1 MDNFKL
7 KSNLFFGKDSLC
19 ALDDIDDANVIIV
32 CDSFIRKS
40 GMVEKVTSHLENC
53 TVHIYDKVVPD
64 PPTEVIADGINFL
77 SECKADYMIALGG
90 GSAID
95 AAKGIAYM
103 AWKSGRHTIKCFYA
117 VPTTSGTGSEV
128 TQFSVITNTEKGAK
142 YPLVDEALQPH
153 VAILDPELVQSMPPG
168 VTADTGMDALTHAIE
183 SYLSTNSNDFTD
195 ALAEKSVTLL
205 MRFLPYAYAHGD
217 DLEAREKVHNAACLS
232 GMAFNM
238 VGLGINHSIAHAIGA
253 KFHIPHGRANAL
265 LLPHVIEYNAFL
277 ESGTETVAARKMQR
291 LSKLIGLPYS
301 SVPLA
306 VSSLCSKVRDMN
318 RLFGI
323 PDTLAKMDICTDQV
337 DALRREMAEAA
348 MADVCTK
355 TNPRKPELAD
365 IENIIKR
372 VTGV

>member
-7 KSNLFFGKDSLC
+7 KSNLFFGANSLC

-32 CDSFIRKS
+32 CDAFVKKS
-40 GMVEKVTSHLENC
+40 GMVEKITDHLERC

-64 PPTEVIADGINFL
+64 PPTEIIADGINFL
-77 SECKADYMIALGG
+77 SECQADYMIALGG
-90 GSAID
+90 GSVID

-128 TQFSVITNTEKGAK
+128 TKFSVITNSEQGIK

-153 VAILDPELVQSMPPG
+153 VAILDPELVQSMPPNI
-168 VTADTGMDALTHAIE
+168 TADTGMDALTHAIE
-183 SYLSTNSNDFTD
+183 SYLSTKSNDFTD

-217 DLEAREKVHNAACLS
+217 DMEAREKVHNAACLS
-232 GMAFNM
+232 GMSFNM

-323 PDTLAKMDICTDQV
+323 PDTLAKMDICTSEV
-337 DALRREMAEAA
+337 DAIRREMAETA
-348 MADVCTK
+348 MADVCTQ
-355 TNPRKPELAD
+355 TNPRKPNVME
-365 IENIIKR
+365 IEGIIKR

>member
-32 CDSFIRKS
+32 CDEFIRKS
-40 GMVEKVTSHLENC
+40 GMVEKITEHLERC
-53 TVHIYDKVVPD
+53 TVHIFDRVVPD
-64 PPTEVIADGINFL
+64 
-77 SECKADYMIALGG
+77 
-90 GSAID
+90 
-95 AAKGIAYM
+95 
-103 AWKSGRHTIKCFYA
+103 
-117 VPTTSGTGSEV
+117 
-128 TQFSVITNTEKGAK
+128 
-142 YPLVDEALQPH
+142 
-153 VAILDPELVQSMPPG
+153 
-168 VTADTGMDALTHAIE
+168 ADTGMDALTHAIE
-183 SYLSTNSNDFTD
+183 SYLSTKSNDFTD

-217 DLEAREKVHNAACLS
+217 DMEAREKVHNAACLA
-232 GMAFNM
+232 GMSFNM

-265 LLPHVIEYNAFL
+265 LLPHVIEFNAFL

-306 VSSLCSKVRDMN
+306 VSSLCSKIRDMN

-323 PDTLAKMDICTDQV
+323 PDTLAKMDICTENV
-337 DALRREMAEAA
+337 NAIRREMAETA
-348 MADVCTK
+348 MADVCTQ
-355 TNPRKPELAD
+355 TNPRKPNAD
-365 IENIIKR
+365 GHR
-372 VTGV
+372 GHYQTGHRSVEKKLLIAIWQ

>member
-7 KSNLFFGKDSLC
+7 KSNLFFGRDSLC

-32 CDSFIRKS
+32 CDAFIRKS
-40 GMVEKVTSHLENC
+40 GMVEKVMEHLERC
-53 TVHIYDKVVPD
+53 TVHIFDKVVPD
-64 PPTEVIADGINFL
+64 PPTEVIAEGINFL
-77 SECKADYMIALGG
+77 SECRADYMIAVGG

-95 AAKGIAYM
+95 AAKGMAYM
-103 AWKSGRHTIKCFYA
+103 AWKSGRHTIRCFYA
-117 VPTTSGTGSEV
+117 IPTTSGTGSEV
-128 TQFSVITNTEKGAK
+128 TRFSVITDAEKGVK

-153 VAILDPELVQSMPPG
+153 VAILDPELVQSMPPN

-183 SYLSTNSNDFTD
+183 SYLSTKSNDFTD
-195 ALAEKSVTLL
+195 ALAEKAVTLL

-217 DLEAREKVHNAACLS
+217 DMEAREKVHNAACLA
-232 GMAFNM
+232 GMSFNM

-301 SVPLA
+301 SVPQS
-306 VSSLCSKVRDMN
+306 VSSLCSKIRDMN

-323 PDTLAKMDICTDQV
+323 PDTLAKMGIHPEQV
-337 DALRREMAEAA
+337 EALRREMAEDAI
-348 MADVCTK
+348 ADVCTQ
-355 TNPRKPELAD
+355 TNPRKAD
-365 IENIIKR
+365 LMDLEGLIKR

>member
-7 KSNLFFGKDSLC
+7 KSNLFFGRDSLC

-32 CDSFIRKS
+32 CDEFIRKS
-40 GMVEKVTSHLENC
+40 GMVEKITEHLERC
-53 TVHIYDKVVPD
+53 TVHIFDKVVPD
-64 PPTEVIADGINFL
+64 PPTEVIAEGINFL
-77 SECKADYMIALGG
+77 SECRADYMIAVGG

-95 AAKGIAYM
+95 AAK
-103 AWKSGRHTIKCFYA
+103 
-117 VPTTSGTGSEV
+117 SEV
-128 TQFSVITNTEKGAK
+128 TQFSVITNAEKGMK

-153 VAILDPELVQSMPPG
+153 VAILDPELVKSMPPSI
-168 VTADTGMDALTHAIE
+168 TADTGMDALTHAIE
-183 SYLSTNSNDFTD
+183 SYLSTKSNDFTD

-217 DLEAREKVHNAACLS
+217 DLEAREKVHNAACLA
-232 GMAFNM
+232 GMSFNM

-265 LLPHVIEYNAFL
+265 LLPHVIEFNAFL

-323 PDTLAKMDICTDQV
+323 PDTLAKMDICTENV
-337 DALRREMAEAA
+337 NAIRREMAEAA
-348 MADVCTK
+348 MADVCTQ
-355 TNPRKPELAD
+355 TNPRKPELMD
-365 IENIIKR
+365 IEGIIKR

>member
-7 KSNLFFGKDSLC
+7 KSNLFFGANSLC

-32 CDSFIRKS
+32 CDAFVKKS
-40 GMVEKVTSHLENC
+40 GMVEKITDHLERC

-64 PPTEVIADGINFL
+64 PPTEIISDGINFL
-77 SECKADYMIALGG
+77 SECQADYMIALGG
-90 GSAID
+90 GSVID

-128 TQFSVITNTEKGAK
+128 TKFSVITNSEQGIK

-153 VAILDPELVQSMPPG
+153 VAILDPELVQSMPPNI
-168 VTADTGMDALTHAIE
+168 TADTGMDALTHAIE
-183 SYLSTNSNDFTD
+183 SYLSTKSNDFTD

-217 DLEAREKVHNAACLS
+217 DMETREKVHNAACLS
-232 GMAFNM
+232 GMSFNM

-306 VSSLCSKVRDMN
+306 VSSLCSKIRDMN

-323 PDTLAKMDICTDQV
+323 PDTLAKMDICTSEV
-337 DALRREMAEAA
+337 DAIRREMAETA
-348 MADVCTK
+348 MADVCTQ
-355 TNPRKPELAD
+355 TNPRKPNVME
-365 IENIIKR
+365 IEGIIKR

>member
-1 MDNFKL
+1 
-7 KSNLFFGKDSLC
+7 
-19 ALDDIDDANVIIV
+19 
-32 CDSFIRKS
+32 
-40 GMVEKVTSHLENC
+40 
-53 TVHIYDKVVPD
+53 
-64 PPTEVIADGINFL
+64 
-77 SECKADYMIALGG
+77 MIALGG
-90 GSAID
+90 GSVID

-103 AWKSGRHTIKCFYA
+103 AWKSGRHTVKCFYA

-128 TQFSVITNTEKGAK
+128 TKFSVITNAEQGIK

-153 VAILDPELVQSMPPG
+153 VAILDPELVKSMPPNI
-168 VTADTGMDALTHAIE
+168 TADTGMDALTHAIE
-183 SYLSTNSNDFTD
+183 SYLSTKSNDFTD

-217 DLEAREKVHNAACLS
+217 DMEAREKVHNAACLS
-232 GMAFNM
+232 GMSFNM

-265 LLPHVIEYNAFL
+265 LLPHVIEFNAFL
-277 ESGTETVAARKMQR
+277 ESGTETVAARKIQR

-323 PDTLAKMDICTDQV
+323 PDTLAKMDINASQV
-337 DALRREMAEAA
+337 DAIRREMAETA

-355 TNPRKPELAD
+355 TNPRKPDLMD